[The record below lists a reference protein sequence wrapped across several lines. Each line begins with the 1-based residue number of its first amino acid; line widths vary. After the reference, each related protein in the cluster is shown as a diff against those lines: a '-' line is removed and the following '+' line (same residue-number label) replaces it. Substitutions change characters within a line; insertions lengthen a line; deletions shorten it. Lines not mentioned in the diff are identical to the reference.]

1 MKVSLNWLKQYVD
14 INVSPEQLGEILTDI
29 GLELEGM
36 EQVESVKGGLEGV
49 VVGHVVECGKHPNA
63 DKLSLT
69 KVDIGNG
76 DLLSIVCG
84 APNVAAAQK
93 VLVAKVGTTLYPTG
107 SEESLTLKET
117 KIRGELSQGMI
128 CAEDELGLG
137 DSHAGIMI
145 LPEDIKIGTLAKD
158 YFNIETDTIYEI
170 GLTPNRSDATNH
182 VGVAKDLAATLKIN
196 YHHEGK
202 VKLPSVDA
210 FKVDN
215 QDLKLD
221 VVVENYEACPRYSG
235 VSIKG
240 VKVGESPDWLKNRL
254 KLIGVRPIYNIV
266 DITNFVLHELGQPLH
281 AFDWDEIADKKVI
294 VKTLPA
300 GTKFTTLD
308 EVERSL
314 SSEDLMICDGKSN
327 GMCIGGVF
335 GGAKSGVK
343 DETKNIFLESAHF
356 HPKWIRRSKT
366 RHGLFNS
373 EAAKVFEKG
382 SDPNI
387 TIYALKR
394 AALMIQEIAG
404 GEIASEI
411 VDLYPNPIE
420 KKKVEVAYA
429 HVNRLIGTEIG
440 QLEIKKI
447 LAALEMDILAE
458 DSEKFT
464 VAVPTNKADVTRPA
478 DVIEEILRIY
488 GFNNVPIPEKIQITA
503 ASAPQPDPSAMRNLI
518 GDYLVA
524 NGFHETM
531 AMSITESRYYKELL
545 NSIPDEEI
553 VYINNTSNPTQDIMR
568 PSMLFSGLEA
578 IVRNQ
583 NRQQLSLKLYEFGRT
598 YHKSGEKYKEQNHLT
613 LFLTGERHPESWLLK
628 EEKEANFYTL
638 KAFVQN
644 ILTRLG
650 ASNYQETVFQD
661 EVFGYGIRYHRGE
674 QVLAELGK
682 VSAKLV
688 KQMDIRGGVF
698 YADLHWDNLLKV
710 LAKHIISFVELNKF
724 PTVRRDLAL
733 VIENSVK
740 FADIAQIA
748 RKVGKNIIKDVNLFD
763 VYENEQQLGPGK
775 RSYAVSFTL
784 EDTTKTLQDKEV
796 DKVMEQLVKEYETK
810 LGAIIRR

>member
-1 MKVSLNWLKQYVD
+1 MKVSLNWLKQYLD
-14 INVSPEQLGEILTDI
+14 IKVSPEQLGEILTDI

-69 KVDIGNG
+69 KVNIGNG

-84 APNVAAAQK
+84 APNVAAGQK
-93 VLVAKVGTTLYPTG
+93 VLVATVGTTLYPLG
-107 SEESLTLKET
+107 SEEPLTLKET

-137 DSHAGIMI
+137 ESHAGIMV
-145 LPEDIKIGTLAKD
+145 LPEDVQVGTLAKD
-158 YFNIETDTIYEI
+158 YFKIETDTIYEI

-182 VGVAKDLAATLKIN
+182 VGVAKDLAAALKIN
-196 YHHEGK
+196 YNHEGK
-202 VKLPSVDA
+202 VKLPSVEA

-215 QDLKLD
+215 QDLTLD
-221 VVVENYEACPRYSG
+221 VIVENYDACPRYSG

-240 VKVGESPDWLKNRL
+240 VTVGESPDWLKNRL

-281 AFDWDEIADKKVI
+281 AFDWDEITGKKVI

-314 SSEDLMICDGKSN
+314 SDEDLMICDGASN

-343 DETKNIFLESAHF
+343 DATTNIFLESAHF

-366 RHGLFNS
+366 RHSLFNS

-387 TIYALKR
+387 TVYALKR

-420 KKKVEVAYA
+420 KKQVEVAYT
-429 HVNRLIGTEIG
+429 HVNRLIGTDIPKTKVKE
-440 QLEIKKI
+440 I
-447 LAALEMDILAE
+447 LAALEMDILTEDAE
-458 DSEKFT
+458 TFT
-464 VAVPTNKADVTRPA
+464 VAVPTNKADVTRSA
-478 DVIEEILRIY
+478 DIIEEILRIY
-488 GFNNVPIPEKIQITA
+488 GFNNVPIPEKVQITA
-503 ASAPQPDPSAMRNLI
+503 ASAPQPDPNVVRNMI
-518 GDYLVA
+518 GDYLTF
-524 NGFHETM
+524 NGFNEMM
-531 AMSITESRYYKELL
+531 AMSITESRYYKEMLTG
-545 NSIPDEEI
+545 IPEEEL

-568 PSMLFSGLEA
+568 PTMLFSGLEA

-583 NRQQLSLKLYEFGRT
+583 NRQQSSLKLYEFGRT
-598 YHKSGEKYKEQNHLT
+598 YHKAGEKYKEQRHLT
-613 LFLTGERHPESWLLK
+613 LFLTGERHPESWLLQ

-644 ILTRLG
+644 ILKRLG
-650 ASNYQETVFQD
+650 AANYQETALVD
-661 EVFGYGIRYHRGE
+661 ETFGYGIRYHRGD
-674 QVLAELGK
+674 QVLADLGK
-682 VSAKLV
+682 VSPKMS
-688 KQMDIRGGVF
+688 KQMEIRGNVY
-698 YADLHWDNLLKV
+698 YADLNWDNLLKV
-710 LAKHIISFVELNKF
+710 FAKHNISFTELNKF

-733 VIENSVK
+733 VIENSIK
-740 FADIAQIA
+740 FADIASIA
-748 RKVGKNIIKDVNLFD
+748 RKVGKNMIKDVNLFD
-763 VYENEQQLGPGK
+763 VYENPEQLGAGK
-775 RSYAVSFTL
+775 RSYAVSFTF
-784 EDTTKTLQDKEV
+784 EDPTKTLQDKEV
-796 DKVMEQLVKEYETK
+796 DKVMEQLIKEYETK
-810 LGAIIRR
+810 LGATIRR